1 MTRAYLNASLSNP
14 YSLVDTHIR
23 HITRQTH
30 WSYAERLESLKN
42 ISPQDVRD
50 HIASLLSSGLRIESM
65 VHGNISRKEAL
76 KISEFVEIILNTKTV
91 PLPNDYHRALILPAG
106 SNLVYRPMVPAPENV
121 NSAISVFYQV
131 GSSTNASILAQLHL
145 FAQIAKTPVFSTLR
159 TKEQLGYIVQSSLS
173 VQNGMCGF
181 KILVQSEKTAEFL
194 LGRIEAFLTGFRKYL
209 EEMDEE
215 SFEKEKASLI
225 SKRLEKVKNL
235 GQE

>member
-1 MTRAYLNASLSNP
+1 MTRAYVNASLSNP

-30 WSYAERLESLKN
+30 WSYSERLESLKH

-50 HIASLLSSGLRIESM
+50 HAASLLSSGLRIESM
-65 VHGNISRKEAL
+65 IHGNISKKEA
-76 KISEFVEIILNTKTV
+76 ISLLESVEISLLSKTL
-91 PLPNDYHRALILPAG
+91 PLPNDYHRALILPTG
-106 SNLVYRPMVPAPENV
+106 SNFVYRPVVPAPENV

-131 GSSTNASILAQLHL
+131 GPSKNSNLLAQLHL
-145 FAQIAKTPVFSTLR
+145 FAQIAKTPIFSTLR

-181 KILVQSEKTAEFL
+181 KILVQSEKTAQFL
-194 LGRIEAFLTGFRKYL
+194 AGRIEVFLTGFRKYL
-209 EEMDEE
+209 EEMDEK